1 MAARILSKIF
11 GMTTAINGHDLFKS
25 NIFKMESIECSF
37 SFEWLHHRISP
48 TDLGMFLSVDP
59 KTDSAF
65 LSANPN
71 PDFWSG
77 ESFLKKD

>member
-1 MAARILSKIF
+1 MAARILSKIC

-59 KTDSAF
+59 KMDSAF

-71 PDFWSG
+71 PDF
-77 ESFLKKD
+77 